1 MHQSRPLLGL
11 ILLGTL
17 LATALGCREEVPPLF
32 RRNRPPDTTL
42 TIVPEDSS
50 DAFYRYHVYWRGEDP
65 DGEVVRYLFAI
76 TDTLAAEE
84 EDRWDPTLAA
94 DIERGVYTTKT
105 DSVFLFNSQA
115 GRQAFNIVAIDD
127 FGEKDPSPAR
137 AFFNVT
143 NNGAPRIVYLEV
155 VADTEDPRILP
166 CVAAES
172 CTVSTFTDFS
182 VRFTA
187 TTGNGA
193 ITGYTWQTNPPNW
206 EPFGGAAD
214 TNFVELATIDGD
226 TIVYDFEGRPK
237 WELSEAQDEITVYLR
252 SARDEPVIGDRFS
265 GNFLMKAR
273 TRDEAKLQSFISAGQ
288 RLVTVNY
295 DPDTRL
301 FAVPECDC
309 PNPPPNCDGSRLV
322 NVGWITGISEIDS
335 FATIDDWVMFCEGD
349 TIPNASYVRFYARGW
364 DDDRDLPI
372 DPQASTLPE
381 VSFRFRFEYSIAGFS
396 SRNMSFSS
404 PAQQATDLLLPSAVG
419 GGTFRGAST
428 DWLTCPFNYDFF
440 AGAVD
445 EHGRVD
451 GTPAGVS
458 FSVGGTPQIDSLRVP
473 SVLVFVPT
481 CPGPLAA
488 NFCPGY
494 ADLTFGPDT
503 LAVLGTSIPD
513 DLPWET
519 PFGLGWNT
527 FVIPFRAFGHD
538 HPRDQNPP
546 GGPIYYK
553 ATDEGHIRS
562 WKYSF
567 DCTAPACEDQQLPG
581 EDVWKA
587 NVIPAGQGPVD
598 VFDDVLSVVRI
609 PLDTLCVDNT
619 GGAPCPGT
627 SSRAR
632 LVFTKFGR
640 YRFEIQGKDTEFIGQ
655 TCNQPSGLGAN
666 AAQFSVS
673 ISDLGR
679 TTQLVT
685 KNVHWVQL
693 RDVRTLRKATPVRK
707 SESRPFAN
715 RKRLMR

>member
-1 MHQSRPLLGL
+1 MRQSRPLLGL

-32 RRNRPPDTTL
+32 KRNRPPDTTL
-42 TIVPEDSS
+42 TIVPEDSA

-84 EDRWDPTLAA
+84 EERWDPELAA
-94 DIERGVYTTKT
+94 DIERGVFTTRT

-137 AFFNVT
+137 AFFLVT
-143 NNGAPRIVYLEV
+143 NNGVPKIVYLEV
-155 VADTEDPRILP
+155 NADSEDPRIMP
-166 CVAAES
+166 CAAAES
-172 CTVSTFTDFS
+172 CTISTFTDFNIQ
-182 VRFTA
+182 FTA

-193 ITGYTWQTNPPNW
+193 IRGYTWQVDPTRW
-206 EPFGGAAD
+206 EPFGGSAD

-226 TIVYDFEGRPK
+226 TIVYDFEGRPA
-237 WELSEAQDEITVYLR
+237 WELSEDQERVTVYLR
-252 SARDEPVIGDRFS
+252 SSREEPIIGDNFS
-265 GNFLMKAR
+265 GKFLMKAR
-273 TRDEAKLQSFISAGQ
+273 ARDDAQLQSFTREGQ
-288 RLVTVNY
+288 RLVVVNY
-295 DPDTRL
+295 DPDTRTYN
-301 FAVPECDC
+301 VPACDC
-309 PNPPPNCDGSRLV
+309 PNAPPDCDNSELV

-335 FATIDDWVMFCEGD
+335 FPTIDDWVMFCEGD
-349 TIPNASYVRFYARGW
+349 TIPNFSYVRFYARGW

-372 DPQASTLPE
+372 DAEASELPE
-381 VSFRFRFEYSIAGFS
+381 VSFRFRFEYSAAGFS
-396 SRNMSFSS
+396 SRNMSWSD
-404 PAQQATDLLLPSAVG
+404 PAQPATRLFLPSGVG
-419 GGTFRGAST
+419 GGEFRGAST
-428 DWLTCPFNYDFF
+428 DWLTCPFDYKFF
-440 AGAVD
+440 AGAND

-458 FSVGGTPQIDSLRVP
+458 FSVGGTPQIDSLQVP
-473 SVLVFVPT
+473 SVLVFIPG
-481 CPGPLAA
+481 CPQPLAG

-494 ADLTFGPDT
+494 SNVTFGPDT
-503 LAVLGTSIPD
+503 LAVLGTNIPD

-527 FVIPFRAFGHD
+527 FVLPFRAFGHD

-553 ATDEGHIRS
+553 AVDEGHIRS

-587 NVIPAGQGPVD
+587 NIIPAGQGPVD
-598 VFDDVLSVVRI
+598 VFDDELAVVRI
-609 PLDTLCVDNT
+609 PLDTLCVEDT

-627 SSRAR
+627 SARAT
-632 LVFTKFGR
+632 LIFTKFGQ
-640 YRFEIQGKDTEFIGQ
+640 YSFEIQGKDTEFIGQ
-655 TCNQPSGLGAN
+655 TCNQPSDLGPN
-666 AAQFSVS
+666 PAQFPVS

-679 TTQLVT
+679 TTQFVT
-685 KNVHWVQL
+685 KDVLWVQL
-693 RDVRTLRKATPVRK
+693 RDVRPPQKATPARK
-707 SESRPFAN
+707 AETRPFAN
-715 RKRLMR
+715 QKRLMR